1 MWQGLGGEELEVQ
14 NPQSV
19 SCVPAGIVPAGE
31 ADHELVSLQYTGL
44 SSGDRSFRA
53 DIYVEQKGHTLEEA
67 VKRKEGPTRLQAVG
81 EEREGVVA
89 LGGKG
94 DSK

>member
-1 MWQGLGGEELEVQ
+1 ML
-14 NPQSV
+14 
-19 SCVPAGIVPAGE
+19 PAGIVPAGE
-31 ADHELVSLQYTGL
+31 GDHELVSLQYTGL

-53 DIYVEQKGHTLEEA
+53 DIYVEQMSRTLEEA

-89 LGGKG
+89 FGAKGTLSKARRGRNVRTDIRGKEG
-94 DSK
+94 WC